1 MRTLLFLAL
10 LLIVCNDA
18 HAKLNFSTIKD
29 YAELSNG
36 TYLNDEAL
44 GQILEEKQRQLVHQA
59 TFTNSQ
65 VSFYLSSNDDIQ
77 TIAIRGTAN
86 LENVMLNLNLA
97 LQTDTTLAIS
107 LHQGFASAARAVY
120 QEVQPFLAPDMP
132 ISTTGH
138 SLGGAIAVIL
148 AMYLEQDGYDL
159 QQVITFGQPKVTN
172 VSGAK
177 KFIALPLLRVVTPED
192 IVPLVPP
199 ISPLQ
204 ITNLDIFWHMGD
216 EIILQGKNQYALTTG
231 IKSML
236 RATKFGSSI
245 PSEKNL
251 IAHKMMTYLAKLN
264 ELQQESQEV
273 TYKTDINVFGFT
285 LD

>member
-1 MRTLLFLAL
+1 MRLVLAL
-10 LLIVCNDA
+10 ILLII
-18 HAKLNFSTIKD
+18 FSTHSHSAPDFAAIKQH
-29 YAELSNG
+29 AELSNG
-36 TYLNDEAL
+36 TYLDDEAL
-44 GQILEEKQRQLVHQA
+44 RKTLEKSQRTLVHQA

-65 VSFYLSSNDDIQ
+65 VSFFLSTNDDIQ

-97 LQTDTTLAIS
+97 LQTDATLDIS

-120 QEVQPFLAPDMP
+120 QEVQPYLVDGKP
-132 ISTTGH
+132 ITTTGH

-148 AMYLEQDGYDL
+148 AMYLEQDGYNL

-172 VSGAK
+172 VTGAK

-216 EIILQGKNQYALTTG
+216 EVILQGNNQFALTTG

-251 IAHKMMTYLAKLN
+251 IAHKMVTYLAKLN
-264 ELQQESQEV
+264 ELQQEPKEV